1 MEGTNPKVDF
11 FFNKIGQWQE
21 EYELLRTIC
30 LSCGLEEKLKW
41 GQPCYSLPDDT
52 NIVLI
57 HGFKEYCALLLFK
70 GALLKDPE
78 GILIQ
83 QTENVQAARQLRFTS
98 AKQIEEL
105 KVIIKAYIFEEI
117 EVEKAGLKVEMK
129 KTADFAVPEE
139 FKQKLDGNAML
150 KAAFEALTP
159 GRQKGYLLHFGQAK
173 QAATREARIA
183 KYIPKI
189 LEGRGLDD

>member
-1 MEGTNPKVDF
+1 MFRNG
-11 FFNKIGQWQE
+11 
-21 EYELLRTIC
+21 R
-30 LSCGLEEKLKW
+30 
-41 GQPCYSLPDDT
+41 
-52 NIVLI
+52 
-57 HGFKEYCALLLFK
+57 
-70 GALLKDPE
+70 
-78 GILIQ
+78 
-83 QTENVQAARQLRFTS
+83 
-98 AKQIEEL
+98 
-105 KVIIKAYIFEEI
+105 
-117 EVEKAGLKVEMK
+117 LKVEMK